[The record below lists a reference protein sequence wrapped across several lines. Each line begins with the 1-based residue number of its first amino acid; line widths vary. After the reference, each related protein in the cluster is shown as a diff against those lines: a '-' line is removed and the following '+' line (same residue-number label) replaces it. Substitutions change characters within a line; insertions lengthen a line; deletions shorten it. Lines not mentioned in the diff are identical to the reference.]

1 MSRSLCKKG
10 LEKSTPLPGGGLNV
24 DIVYILTL
32 PDKDSIKIWQWWPH
46 TECGH
51 CAYFDFDIAR
61 QRFQKYDD
69 DDPRG
74 WVGWTECGHCALF
87 QLCGAASHRQ
97 PKLVS
102 ARHACK
108 MMMTMM
114 MIMTT
119 AMSMTVHVLKVN
131 NLQQMLN
138 QKYLLY
144 KVITSNQSWQRK
156 YRVGRWFLNGF
167 HFLIFYLAHSLCW
180 NGCDQCSTHQS
191 FFGRFRHLKMI
202 CRSDPPSTQ

>member
-1 MSRSLCKKG
+1 MCCNIVLSLVSSIGKNLRSGPCFALQLPHGFDHFCG
-10 LEKSTPLPGGGLNV
+10 VGWGTPL
-24 DIVYILTL
+24 L
-32 PDKDSIKIWQWWPH
+32 PAGRGAHLWLQHWK
-46 TECGH
+46 ECE
-51 CAYFDFDIAR
+51 FLMPSKTTAR
-61 QRFQKYDD
+61 QRFQQYDD
-69 DDPRG
+69 DDPTG

-156 YRVGRWFLNGF
+156 YRVGR
-167 HFLIFYLAHSLCW
+167 
-180 NGCDQCSTHQS
+180 
-191 FFGRFRHLKMI
+191 
-202 CRSDPPSTQ
+202 

>member
-1 MSRSLCKKG
+1 MWVLDALKNDCQTKI
-10 LEKSTPLPGGGLNV
+10 P
-24 DIVYILTL
+24 
-32 PDKDSIKIWQWWPH
+32 KIWRWWPQ
-46 TECGH
+46 GLGGV
-51 CAYFDFDIAR
+51 DR
-61 QRFQKYDD
+61 
-69 DDPRG
+69 
-74 WVGWTECGHCALF
+74 VWTLCALPA
-87 QLCGAASHRQ
+87 LRSRKSSTAKAGVCETR
-97 PKLVS
+97 L
-102 ARHACK
+102 RK

-191 FFGRFRHLKMI
+191 FFGRFQHLEMI
-202 CRSDPPSTQ
+202 YRSDPPSTQ